1 MRNESNATSSG
12 ASDVKGDKLYVI
24 NGPMGGHV
32 FNLKEEITIVGR
44 AYDCNIQIKD
54 SSISRRHV
62 EIIRRGDMF
71 LVKDLKSRNGT
82 WINGISIAAG
92 NEIEVAEGVPIALG
106 ETFISLGKEYF
117 GGISP
122 NEYSI
127 DLSGREGERTKNL
140 LYKDRRITD
149 RENLELIYE
158 VSTILMQSLD
168 INEICKKILE
178 SLFNCLK
185 RVDGGAVLLIDENTG
200 EIKEIT
206 ARTKKKNIK
215 LDFSRTIVNRV
226 INDGKAIA
234 MSDTSHEDVTNL
246 SDSIGKMRIRSIM
259 CVPLIS
265 KAATRG
271 VIYVHSVGR
280 PNAFRKDDLFLL
292 TGLSSPAALAIENA
306 LLYSES
312 RRAQEALEALN
323 SELEQRIKGRTAELS
338 ASNALLKKE
347 VAEHRE
353 TEEALSKSEESYRF
367 LVENA
372 NDIIYKADSTGHFTF
387 FNPIAVKA
395 TKYSE
400 QELTGKHFT
409 ELMRQDYCEKA
420 EKFYVLQSVNKTPS
434 TYYEFPMI
442 TKDGEEVWLGQ
453 QVQLIIEA
461 NQVIGVHAIARDITG
476 RKRAEKALQYRIEF
490 EKLITS
496 ISTQFINLPTDEI
509 DEGTNRALKEI
520 GEFSGADR
528 SYLFLFFEDGRKMVN
543 THEWCAEGVEPYI
556 EKLKRLSVDAFPWWT
571 DRLRQF
577 EIIDI
582 AKVDELPSEAH
593 AEKERL
599 KSQGVQSLVVVPMV
613 SSGSLL
619 GFLGF
624 DWVREQKTWTDDII
638 ALLKILGEIF
648 VNVLERKRAEE
659 VLKESGKKLRFLSSH
674 LLTVQEK
681 EQRRISLEL
690 HDDLGQSLAVLKLHL
705 QSIHEKMP
713 QENRTI
719 KKDLAASLNSVDQ
732 IIESVRRLSRD
743 LSPSILED
751 LGLSAALRWLVREFK
766 ERFKI
771 KFTSSIPEIDNLFPR
786 EGQTLI
792 YRIFQEAFTNIGK
805 HAQANHV
812 SVVIKKEE
820 RRVSFLVEDDGIGF
834 DVEKQDVL
842 DHTEKG
848 MGLSAMDERVRMLG
862 GQLEVSSQRNQGTT
876 ISFIIPIEKGGNR

>member
-1 MRNESNATSSG
+1 MRNESDVTSSG
-12 ASDVKGDKLYVI
+12 ESDVTGDRLYVI
-24 NGPMGGHV
+24 SGPMRGHA
-32 FNLKEEITIVGR
+32 FNLKREITIVGR
-44 AYDCNIQIKD
+44 ASDSDIQIRD
-54 SSISRRHV
+54 SSISRRHA
-62 EIIRRGDMF
+62 EIIRRGGMF
-71 LVKDLKSRNGT
+71 LIKDLKSRNGT
-82 WINGISIAAG
+82 WINSISIAAG
-92 NEIEVAEGVPIALG
+92 DEVEVAEGVPIALG
-106 ETFISLGKEYF
+106 ETFISLGKEYL
-117 GGISP
+117 GDISP

-127 DLSGREGERTKNL
+127 DLSGRKGEMTKNL
-140 LYKDRRITD
+140 LYKNRRITD
-149 RENLELIYE
+149 SEKLELIYE

-185 RVDGGAVLLIDENTG
+185 RVDGGAILLIDENTG
-200 EIKEIT
+200 EIKEVAT
-206 ARTKKKNIK
+206 RTKKKNIK

-234 MSDTSHEDVTNL
+234 MSDTSREDEINL

-280 PNAFRKDDLFLL
+280 PNAFRKDDLFLV

-312 RRAQEALEALN
+312 RRAQKALEALN

-338 ASNALLKKE
+338 DSNALLKKE

-400 QELTGKHFT
+400 QELTRKHFT
-409 ELMRQDYCEKA
+409 ELIRQDYRKKA
-420 EKFYVLQSVNKTPS
+420 EKFYVLQYVKKTPS
-434 TYYEFPMI
+434 TYYELPMI

-453 QVQLIIEA
+453 RVQLIIED
-461 NQVIGVHAIARDITG
+461 NQILGVHAIARDITG
-476 RKRAEKALQYRIEF
+476 RKLAEKAL
-490 EKLITS
+490 
-496 ISTQFINLPTDEI
+496 
-509 DEGTNRALKEI
+509 
-520 GEFSGADR
+520 
-528 SYLFLFFEDGRKMVN
+528 
-543 THEWCAEGVEPYI
+543 
-556 EKLKRLSVDAFPWWT
+556 
-571 DRLRQF
+571 
-577 EIIDI
+577 
-582 AKVDELPSEAH
+582 
-593 AEKERL
+593 
-599 KSQGVQSLVVVPMV
+599 
-613 SSGSLL
+613 
-619 GFLGF
+619 
-624 DWVREQKTWTDDII
+624 RES
-638 ALLKILGEIF
+638 
-648 VNVLERKRAEE
+648 R
-659 VLKESGKKLRFLSSH
+659 KKLRFLSSH
-674 LLTVQEK
+674 LLTAQER
-681 EQRRISLEL
+681 ELRRISLEL

-705 QSIHEKMP
+705 QSIHDKMP
-713 QENRTI
+713 QDNRTI

-751 LGLSAALRWLVREFK
+751 LGLSAALRWLVREFE
-766 ERFKI
+766 ERFKV

-834 DVEKQDVL
+834 DVEEQDVL

-862 GQLEVSSQRNQGTT
+862 GQLGVSSQGNQGTT
-876 ISFIIPIEKGGNR
+876 ISFIIPIEKGGKK

>member
-1 MRNESNATSSG
+1 MRNQTDLTSSG
-12 ASDVKGDKLYVI
+12 ASDVTGDKLYVI
-24 NGPMGGHV
+24 SGPMGGHV
-32 FNLKEEITIVGR
+32 FNLMKEITIVGR
-44 AYDCNIQIKD
+44 VSDSDIQIRD
-54 SSISRRHV
+54 SSISRRHA
-62 EIIRRGDMF
+62 EIIRRGDIF

-106 ETFISLGKEYF
+106 ETFISLGKECL
-117 GGISP
+117 GDISP

-127 DLSGREGERTKNL
+127 DLSGRKGERTKNL

-149 RENLELIYE
+149 REKLELIYE

-185 RVDGGAVLLIDENTG
+185 RVDGGAILLIDENTG

-215 LDFSRTIVNRV
+215 FDFSRTIVNRV

-234 MSDTSHEDVTNL
+234 MSDTSREDGINL

-265 KAATRG
+265 KRATRG

-306 LLYSES
+306 LLYLES

-323 SELEQRIKGRTAELS
+323 NELEQRIKGRTAELS
-338 ASNALLKKE
+338 DSNALLKKE
-347 VAEHRE
+347 VTEHRE

-409 ELMRQDYCEKA
+409 KLMRQDYRKKA
-420 EKFYVLQSVNKTPS
+420 ERFYVLQIVKKIPS

-453 QVQLIIEA
+453 HVQLIIESD
-461 NQVIGVHAIARDITG
+461 QILGVHAIARDITG
-476 RKRAEKALQYRIEF
+476 RKRAEKAL
-490 EKLITS
+490 
-496 ISTQFINLPTDEI
+496 
-509 DEGTNRALKEI
+509 
-520 GEFSGADR
+520 
-528 SYLFLFFEDGRKMVN
+528 
-543 THEWCAEGVEPYI
+543 
-556 EKLKRLSVDAFPWWT
+556 
-571 DRLRQF
+571 
-577 EIIDI
+577 
-582 AKVDELPSEAH
+582 
-593 AEKERL
+593 
-599 KSQGVQSLVVVPMV
+599 
-613 SSGSLL
+613 
-619 GFLGF
+619 
-624 DWVREQKTWTDDII
+624 RES
-638 ALLKILGEIF
+638 
-648 VNVLERKRAEE
+648 R
-659 VLKESGKKLRFLSSH
+659 KKLRFLSSH

-690 HDDLGQSLAVLKLHL
+690 HDDLGQTLAVLKLQL
-705 QSIHEKMP
+705 QSIHDKMR
-713 QENRTI
+713 QNNGTI
-719 KKDLAASLNSVDQ
+719 KKDLAASLNAVDQ

-751 LGLSAALRWLVREFK
+751 LGLSAAIRWLVREFK

-771 KFTSSIPEIDNLFPR
+771 NFTSSIPEIDNLFPR

-805 HAQANHV
+805 HAQANNV
-812 SVVIKKEE
+812 SVKINKGEK
-820 RRVSFLVEDDGIGF
+820 RVFFLVKDDGIGF
-834 DVEKQDVL
+834 DVEEQDAL

-862 GQLEVSSQRNQGTT
+862 GQLEVSSQKNQGTT
-876 ISFIIPIEKGGNR
+876 ISFIIPI

>member
-1 MRNESNATSSG
+1 
-12 ASDVKGDKLYVI
+12 
-24 NGPMGGHV
+24 
-32 FNLKEEITIVGR
+32 
-44 AYDCNIQIKD
+44 
-54 SSISRRHV
+54 
-62 EIIRRGDMF
+62 
-71 LVKDLKSRNGT
+71 
-82 WINGISIAAG
+82 
-92 NEIEVAEGVPIALG
+92 VPIALG
-106 ETFISLGKEYF
+106 ETFISLGKEYL
-117 GGISP
+117 GDISP

-127 DLSGREGERTKNL
+127 DLSGRKGERTKNL
-140 LYKDRRITD
+140 IYKDRRITD
-149 RENLELIYE
+149 REKLELIYE

-168 INEICKKILE
+168 INEICEQILE
-178 SLFNCLK
+178 SLFSCLK
-185 RVDGGAVLLIDENTG
+185 RIDGGVILLINDDTG

-206 ARTKKKNIK
+206 ARARKKKKNIK
-215 LDFSRTIVNRV
+215 IDFSRTIVNRV

-234 MSDTSHEDVTNL
+234 MSDTSREDEINL

-312 RRAQEALEALN
+312 RRAQEALEVLN
-323 SELEQRIKGRTAELS
+323 NELEQRIKERTAELS
-338 ASNALLKKE
+338 YSNALLKKE

-409 ELMRQDYCEKA
+409 ELMRQDYCKKA
-420 EKFYVLQSVNKTPS
+420 EKFYVLQSKKKTPS

-476 RKRAEKALQYRIEF
+476 RKRAEKALKYRIEF
-490 EKLITS
+490 EKLITP
-496 ISTQFINLPTDEI
+496 ISTQFINIPTDEI
-509 DEGTNRALKEI
+509 DEGSNRALKEI
-520 GEFSGADR
+520 GEFLGADR
-528 SYLFLFFEDGRKMVN
+528 SYLFLVSEDGSKMEKI
-543 THEWCAEGVEPYI
+543 HEWCTEGIEPRI
-556 EKLKRLSVDAFPWWT
+556 DKLKMLQVDAYPWWME
-571 DRLRQF
+571 RLKKF
-577 EIIDI
+577 EVIDI
-582 AKVDELPSEAH
+582 AEINGFPSEAH
-593 AEKERL
+593 AEKEHL
-599 KSQGVQSLVVVPMV
+599 QSQGIQSLIMVPMV
-613 SSGSLL
+613 SSGSLV

-624 DWVREQKTWTDDII
+624 DWVREKKTWTEDII
-638 ALLKILGEIF
+638 ALIRILGQIF
-648 VNVLERKRAEE
+648 MNVLERKRTEE
-659 VLKESGKKLRFLSSH
+659 ALRESRKKLRFLSSH
-674 LLTVQEK
+674 LLTAQER

-705 QSIHEKMP
+705 QSIHDKMP
-713 QENRTI
+713 QDNRTI
-719 KKDLAASLNSVDQ
+719 KKGLAASLNSVDQ

-751 LGLSAALRWLVREFK
+751 LGLSAALRWLVREFE
-766 ERFKI
+766 ERFRSVSKLNLHLPYRKLTI
-771 KFTSSIPEIDNLFPR
+771 CFPEKAKL
-786 EGQTLI
+786 
-792 YRIFQEAFTNIGK
+792 
-805 HAQANHV
+805 
-812 SVVIKKEE
+812 
-820 RRVSFLVEDDGIGF
+820 
-834 DVEKQDVL
+834 
-842 DHTEKG
+842 
-848 MGLSAMDERVRMLG
+848 
-862 GQLEVSSQRNQGTT
+862 
-876 ISFIIPIEKGGNR
+876 

>member
-1 MRNESNATSSG
+1 MRNQTDLTSSG

-32 FNLKEEITIVGR
+32 FNFKKEITIVGR
-44 AYDCNIQIKD
+44 ASNSDIQIRD
-54 SSISRRHV
+54 SSISRRHA
-62 EIIRRGDMF
+62 EIIRRGDIF
-71 LVKDLKSRNGT
+71 FVKDLKSRNGT

-185 RVDGGAVLLIDENTG
+185 RVDGGAILLIDENTG

-215 LDFSRTIVNRV
+215 FDFSRTIVNRV

-234 MSDTSHEDVTNL
+234 MSDTSREDKINL

-338 ASNALLKKE
+338 DSNALLKKE

-409 ELMRQDYCEKA
+409 KLMRQDYRKKA
-420 EKFYVLQSVNKTPS
+420 ERFYVLQIVKKIPS

-453 QVQLIIEA
+453 HVQLIIEA

-476 RKRAEKALQYRIEF
+476 RKRAEKAL
-490 EKLITS
+490 
-496 ISTQFINLPTDEI
+496 
-509 DEGTNRALKEI
+509 
-520 GEFSGADR
+520 
-528 SYLFLFFEDGRKMVN
+528 
-543 THEWCAEGVEPYI
+543 
-556 EKLKRLSVDAFPWWT
+556 
-571 DRLRQF
+571 
-577 EIIDI
+577 
-582 AKVDELPSEAH
+582 
-593 AEKERL
+593 
-599 KSQGVQSLVVVPMV
+599 
-613 SSGSLL
+613 
-619 GFLGF
+619 
-624 DWVREQKTWTDDII
+624 RES
-638 ALLKILGEIF
+638 
-648 VNVLERKRAEE
+648 R
-659 VLKESGKKLRFLSSH
+659 KKLRFLSSH

-705 QSIHEKMP
+705 QSIHDKMP
-713 QENRTI
+713 QDNRTI

-751 LGLSAALRWLVREFK
+751 LGLSAAIRWLVREFK

-771 KFTSSIPEIDNLFPR
+771 NFTSSIPEIDNLFPR

-834 DVEKQDVL
+834 DVEEQDAL

-876 ISFIIPIEKGGNR
+876 ISFIIPIEKGGKR

>member
-1 MRNESNATSSG
+1 MRNKSDVTSSG
-12 ASDVKGDKLYVI
+12 PRDVKGDRLYVI
-24 NGPMGGHV
+24 SGPMRSHA
-32 FNLKEEITIVGR
+32 FNLKREITIVGR
-44 AYDCNIQIKD
+44 APDSDIQIRD
-54 SSISRRHV
+54 SSISRSHA

-106 ETFISLGKEYF
+106 ETFISLGKEYL
-117 GGISP
+117 GGILP

-158 VSTILMQSLD
+158 VSTVLMQSLD
-168 INEICKKILE
+168 IKEICNKILE

-185 RVDGGAVLLIDENTG
+185 RVDSGAILLIDENTG

-215 LDFSRTIVNRV
+215 FDFSRTIVNRV

-234 MSDTSHEDVTNL
+234 MSDTSHEDVINL
-246 SDSIGKMRIRSIM
+246 SDSIGEMRIRSIM

-312 RRAQEALEALN
+312 RRAQEDLEELN

-338 ASNALLKKE
+338 DSNALLKKE

-409 ELMRQDYCEKA
+409 ELMRQDYRKKA
-420 EKFYVLQSVNKTPS
+420 EKFYVLQYMKKIPS

-461 NQVIGVHAIARDITG
+461 NETLGVHAIARDITA
-476 RKRAEKALQYRIEF
+476 RKRAEKAL
-490 EKLITS
+490 
-496 ISTQFINLPTDEI
+496 
-509 DEGTNRALKEI
+509 
-520 GEFSGADR
+520 
-528 SYLFLFFEDGRKMVN
+528 
-543 THEWCAEGVEPYI
+543 
-556 EKLKRLSVDAFPWWT
+556 
-571 DRLRQF
+571 
-577 EIIDI
+577 
-582 AKVDELPSEAH
+582 
-593 AEKERL
+593 
-599 KSQGVQSLVVVPMV
+599 
-613 SSGSLL
+613 
-619 GFLGF
+619 
-624 DWVREQKTWTDDII
+624 
-638 ALLKILGEIF
+638 
-648 VNVLERKRAEE
+648 
-659 VLKESGKKLRFLSSH
+659 KESREKLRFLSSH

-705 QSIHEKMP
+705 QSIHDKMP
-713 QENRTI
+713 QDNRTI
-719 KKDLAASLNSVDQ
+719 KKDLASSLNSVDQ

-771 KFTSSIPEIDNLFPR
+771 KFTTSIPEIDNLFPR

-792 YRIFQEAFTNIGK
+792 YRVFQEAFTNIGK
-805 HAQANHV
+805 HAQANNV

-820 RRVSFLVEDDGIGF
+820 RSVSFLVKDDGIGF

-862 GQLEVSSQRNQGTT
+862 GQLEVSSQGNQGTS
-876 ISFIIPIEKGGNR
+876 ISFIIPIEKGGKR

>member
-1 MRNESNATSSG
+1 MRNQTDLTSSG
-12 ASDVKGDKLYVI
+12 ASDVTGDKLYVI
-24 NGPMGGHV
+24 SGPMGGHV
-32 FNLKEEITIVGR
+32 FNLMKEITIVGR
-44 AYDCNIQIKD
+44 VSDSDIQIRD
-54 SSISRRHV
+54 SSISRRHA
-62 EIIRRGDMF
+62 EIIRRGDIF

-106 ETFISLGKEYF
+106 ETFISLGKEYL
-117 GGISP
+117 GDISP

-127 DLSGREGERTKNL
+127 DLSGRKGERTKNL

-149 RENLELIYE
+149 REKLELIYE

-185 RVDGGAVLLIDENTG
+185 RVDGGAILLIDENTG

-215 LDFSRTIVNRV
+215 FDFSRTIVNRV

-234 MSDTSHEDVTNL
+234 MSDTSREDGINL

-265 KAATRG
+265 KRATRG

-306 LLYSES
+306 LLYLES

-323 SELEQRIKGRTAELS
+323 NELEQRIKGRTAELS
-338 ASNALLKKE
+338 DSNALLKKE
-347 VAEHRE
+347 VTEHRE

-409 ELMRQDYCEKA
+409 KLMRQDYRKKA
-420 EKFYVLQSVNKTPS
+420 ERFYVLQIVKKIPS

-453 QVQLIIEA
+453 HVQLIIESD
-461 NQVIGVHAIARDITG
+461 QILGVHAIARDITG
-476 RKRAEKALQYRIEF
+476 RKRAEKAL
-490 EKLITS
+490 
-496 ISTQFINLPTDEI
+496 
-509 DEGTNRALKEI
+509 
-520 GEFSGADR
+520 
-528 SYLFLFFEDGRKMVN
+528 
-543 THEWCAEGVEPYI
+543 
-556 EKLKRLSVDAFPWWT
+556 
-571 DRLRQF
+571 
-577 EIIDI
+577 
-582 AKVDELPSEAH
+582 
-593 AEKERL
+593 
-599 KSQGVQSLVVVPMV
+599 
-613 SSGSLL
+613 
-619 GFLGF
+619 
-624 DWVREQKTWTDDII
+624 RES
-638 ALLKILGEIF
+638 
-648 VNVLERKRAEE
+648 R
-659 VLKESGKKLRFLSSH
+659 KKLRFLSSH

-690 HDDLGQSLAVLKLHL
+690 HDDLGQTLAVLKLQL
-705 QSIHEKMP
+705 QSIHDKMR
-713 QENRTI
+713 QNNGTI
-719 KKDLAASLNSVDQ
+719 KKDLAASLNAVDQ

-751 LGLSAALRWLVREFK
+751 LGLSAAIRWLVREFK

-771 KFTSSIPEIDNLFPR
+771 NFTSSIPEIDNLFPR

-805 HAQANHV
+805 HAQANNV
-812 SVVIKKEE
+812 SVKINKGEK
-820 RRVSFLVEDDGIGF
+820 RVFFLVKDDGIGF
-834 DVEKQDVL
+834 DVEEQDAL

-862 GQLEVSSQRNQGTT
+862 GQLEVSSQKNQGTT
-876 ISFIIPIEKGGNR
+876 ISFIIPI

>member
-1 MRNESNATSSG
+1 MRNQTDLTSSG

-32 FNLKEEITIVGR
+32 FNLMKEITIVGR
-44 AYDCNIQIKD
+44 VSDSDIQIRD
-54 SSISRRHV
+54 SSISRRHA
-62 EIIRRGDMF
+62 EIIRRGDIF

-106 ETFISLGKEYF
+106 ETFISLGKESL
-117 GGISP
+117 GDISP

-127 DLSGREGERTKNL
+127 DLSGRKGERTKNL

-149 RENLELIYE
+149 REKLELIYE

-185 RVDGGAVLLIDENTG
+185 RVDGGAILLIDENTG

-215 LDFSRTIVNRV
+215 FDFSRTIVNRV

-234 MSDTSHEDVTNL
+234 MSDTSREDGINL

-265 KAATRG
+265 KRATRG

-306 LLYSES
+306 LLYLES

-323 SELEQRIKGRTAELS
+323 NELEQRIKGRTAELS
-338 ASNALLKKE
+338 DSNALLKKE
-347 VAEHRE
+347 VTEHRE

-409 ELMRQDYCEKA
+409 KLMRQDYRKKA
-420 EKFYVLQSVNKTPS
+420 ERFYVLQIVKKIPS

-453 QVQLIIEA
+453 HVQLIIEA
-461 NQVIGVHAIARDITG
+461 DQILGVHAIARDITG
-476 RKRAEKALQYRIEF
+476 RKRAEKAL
-490 EKLITS
+490 
-496 ISTQFINLPTDEI
+496 
-509 DEGTNRALKEI
+509 
-520 GEFSGADR
+520 
-528 SYLFLFFEDGRKMVN
+528 
-543 THEWCAEGVEPYI
+543 
-556 EKLKRLSVDAFPWWT
+556 
-571 DRLRQF
+571 
-577 EIIDI
+577 
-582 AKVDELPSEAH
+582 
-593 AEKERL
+593 
-599 KSQGVQSLVVVPMV
+599 
-613 SSGSLL
+613 
-619 GFLGF
+619 
-624 DWVREQKTWTDDII
+624 RES
-638 ALLKILGEIF
+638 
-648 VNVLERKRAEE
+648 R
-659 VLKESGKKLRFLSSH
+659 KKLRFLSSH

-690 HDDLGQSLAVLKLHL
+690 HDDLGQTLAVLKLQL
-705 QSIHEKMP
+705 QSIHDKMR
-713 QENRTI
+713 QNNGTI
-719 KKDLAASLNSVDQ
+719 KKDLAASLNAVDQ

-751 LGLSAALRWLVREFK
+751 LGLSAAIRWLVREFK

-771 KFTSSIPEIDNLFPR
+771 NFTSSIPEIDNLFPR

-805 HAQANHV
+805 HAQANNV
-812 SVVIKKEE
+812 SVKINKGEK
-820 RRVSFLVEDDGIGF
+820 RVFFLVKDDGIGF
-834 DVEKQDVL
+834 DVEEQDAL

-862 GQLEVSSQRNQGTT
+862 GQLEVSSQKNQGTT
-876 ISFIIPIEKGGNR
+876 ISFIIPI

>member
-1 MRNESNATSSG
+1 M
-12 ASDVKGDKLYVI
+12 LI
-24 NGPMGGHV
+24 N
-32 FNLKEEITIVGR
+32 
-44 AYDCNIQIKD
+44 DD
-54 SSISRRHV
+54 
-62 EIIRRGDMF
+62 
-71 LVKDLKSRNGT
+71 
-82 WINGISIAAG
+82 
-92 NEIEVAEGVPIALG
+92 
-106 ETFISLGKEYF
+106 
-117 GGISP
+117 
-122 NEYSI
+122 
-127 DLSGREGERTKNL
+127 
-140 LYKDRRITD
+140 
-149 RENLELIYE
+149 
-158 VSTILMQSLD
+158 
-168 INEICKKILE
+168 
-178 SLFNCLK
+178 
-185 RVDGGAVLLIDENTG
+185 TG

-206 ARTKKKNIK
+206 ARARKKNKNIK
-215 LDFSRTIVNRV
+215 IDFSRTIVNRV

-234 MSDTSHEDVTNL
+234 MSDTSREDRINL

-338 ASNALLKKE
+338 DSNALLKKE

-409 ELMRQDYCEKA
+409 ELMRQDYRKKA
-420 EKFYVLQSVNKTPS
+420 ERFYVLQYVKKTLS

-461 NQVIGVHAIARDITG
+461 NQVLGVHAIA
-476 RKRAEKALQYRIEF
+476 
-490 EKLITS
+490 
-496 ISTQFINLPTDEI
+496 
-509 DEGTNRALKEI
+509 
-520 GEFSGADR
+520 
-528 SYLFLFFEDGRKMVN
+528 
-543 THEWCAEGVEPYI
+543 
-556 EKLKRLSVDAFPWWT
+556 
-571 DRLRQF
+571 
-577 EIIDI
+577 
-582 AKVDELPSEAH
+582 
-593 AEKERL
+593 
-599 KSQGVQSLVVVPMV
+599 
-613 SSGSLL
+613 
-619 GFLGF
+619 
-624 DWVREQKTWTDDII
+624 
-638 ALLKILGEIF
+638 
-648 VNVLERKRAEE
+648 
-659 VLKESGKKLRFLSSH
+659 
-674 LLTVQEK
+674 
-681 EQRRISLEL
+681 
-690 HDDLGQSLAVLKLHL
+690 
-705 QSIHEKMP
+705 
-713 QENRTI
+713 
-719 KKDLAASLNSVDQ
+719 
-732 IIESVRRLSRD
+732 RD

-751 LGLSAALRWLVREFK
+751 LGLSAALRWLVREFE

-834 DVEKQDVL
+834 DVEEQDVL

-862 GQLEVSSQRNQGTT
+862 GQLEVFSQGNQRTT

>member
-1 MRNESNATSSG
+1 MKNQSDLKSSG

-24 NGPMGGHV
+24 NGPMGGHT
-32 FNLKEEITIVGR
+32 FDLKKEITIVGR
-44 AYDCNIQIKD
+44 ASDSDIQIKD
-54 SSISRRHV
+54 SSISRRHA
-62 EIIRRGDMF
+62 EIVRRGDMF

-92 NEIEVAEGVPIALG
+92 NEIEVTEGVPIALG
-106 ETFISLGKEYF
+106 ETFISLGKEYL
-117 GGISP
+117 GDISP
-122 NEYSI
+122 HEYSI
-127 DLSGREGERTKNL
+127 DLSGRKGERTKNL

-149 RENLELIYE
+149 REKLELIYE

-168 INEICKKILE
+168 INEICEQILE
-178 SLFNCLK
+178 SLFSCLK
-185 RVDGGAVLLIDENTG
+185 RIDGGFILLINENTG

-206 ARTKKKNIK
+206 ARARKKKKNIK
-215 LDFSRTIVNRV
+215 IDFSRTIVNRV
-226 INDGKAIA
+226 ISNGKAIA
-234 MSDTSHEDVTNL
+234 MSDTSREDEINL

-265 KAATRG
+265 KSATRG

-338 ASNALLKKE
+338 DSNALLKKE

-409 ELMRQDYCEKA
+409 ELMRQDYRKKA
-420 EKFYVLQSVNKTPS
+420 ERFYVLQIVKKTPS
-434 TYYEFPMI
+434 SYYEFPMI
-442 TKDGEEVWLGQ
+442 TKNGEEVWLGQ

-461 NQVIGVHAIARDITG
+461 NQVLGVHAIARDITG
-476 RKRAEKALQYRIEF
+476 RKRAEKAL
-490 EKLITS
+490 
-496 ISTQFINLPTDEI
+496 
-509 DEGTNRALKEI
+509 
-520 GEFSGADR
+520 
-528 SYLFLFFEDGRKMVN
+528 
-543 THEWCAEGVEPYI
+543 
-556 EKLKRLSVDAFPWWT
+556 
-571 DRLRQF
+571 
-577 EIIDI
+577 
-582 AKVDELPSEAH
+582 
-593 AEKERL
+593 
-599 KSQGVQSLVVVPMV
+599 
-613 SSGSLL
+613 
-619 GFLGF
+619 
-624 DWVREQKTWTDDII
+624 RES
-638 ALLKILGEIF
+638 
-648 VNVLERKRAEE
+648 R
-659 VLKESGKKLRFLSSH
+659 KKLRFLSSH
-674 LLTVQEK
+674 LLTVQER

-705 QSIHEKMP
+705 QSIHDKIR
-713 QENRTI
+713 QDNRTI

-751 LGLSAALRWLVREFK
+751 LGLSAALRWLVREFE

-812 SVVIKKEE
+812 SVVIKKEA

-834 DVEKQDVL
+834 DVEEQNVL

-862 GQLEVSSQRNQGTT
+862 GQLEVSSQGNQGTT
-876 ISFIIPIEKGGNR
+876 ISFIIPIEKGGKR

>member
-1 MRNESNATSSG
+1 MINEADVTSSG
-12 ASDVKGDKLYVI
+12 ESVVKGDKLYVI

-32 FNLKEEITIVGR
+32 FDLKKEITIVGR
-44 AYDCNIQIKD
+44 ASDSDIQIRD
-54 SSISRRHV
+54 SSISRSHA

-82 WINGISIAAG
+82 WINGISIAPG
-92 NEIEVAEGVPIALG
+92 SEIEVAEGVPIALG
-106 ETFISLGKEYF
+106 ETFISLGKEYLW
-117 GGISP
+117 GISP

-158 VSTILMQSLD
+158 VSNVLMQSLD
-168 INEICKKILE
+168 INEICEKILE

-185 RVDGGAVLLIDENTG
+185 RVDGGAILLIDENTG
-200 EIKEIT
+200 EINEIT
-206 ARTKKKNIK
+206 ARTKEQNIK

-234 MSDTSHEDVTNL
+234 MSDTSSEDEINL

-271 VIYVHSVGR
+271 VIYVHSIGR

-292 TGLSSPAALAIENA
+292 TALSSPATLAIENA

-312 RRAQEALEALN
+312 RRAQEALEVLN

-338 ASNALLKKE
+338 DSNALLRKE
-347 VAEHRE
+347 VTEHRE

-387 FNPIAVKA
+387 FNRIAVKA

-409 ELMRQDYCEKA
+409 ELMRQDYRKKA
-420 EKFYVLQSVNKTPS
+420 EKFYVLQIVKRIPS

-442 TKDGEEVWLGQ
+442 TKNGEEVWLGQ
-453 QVQLIIEA
+453 RVQLIIED
-461 NQVIGVHAIARDITG
+461 NQILGVHAIARDITG
-476 RKRAEKALQYRIEF
+476 RKRAEKAL
-490 EKLITS
+490 
-496 ISTQFINLPTDEI
+496 
-509 DEGTNRALKEI
+509 
-520 GEFSGADR
+520 
-528 SYLFLFFEDGRKMVN
+528 
-543 THEWCAEGVEPYI
+543 
-556 EKLKRLSVDAFPWWT
+556 
-571 DRLRQF
+571 
-577 EIIDI
+577 
-582 AKVDELPSEAH
+582 
-593 AEKERL
+593 
-599 KSQGVQSLVVVPMV
+599 
-613 SSGSLL
+613 
-619 GFLGF
+619 
-624 DWVREQKTWTDDII
+624 RES
-638 ALLKILGEIF
+638 
-648 VNVLERKRAEE
+648 R
-659 VLKESGKKLRFLSSH
+659 KKLRFLSSH
-674 LLTVQEK
+674 LLTAQER

-690 HDDLGQSLAVLKLHL
+690 HDDLGQTLAVLKLHL
-705 QSIHEKMP
+705 QSIHDKMR
-713 QENRTI
+713 QDNGTI
-719 KKDLAASLNSVDQ
+719 KKDLEASLNSVDQ

-751 LGLSAALRWLVREFK
+751 LGLSAALRWLVREFE

-771 KFTSSIPEIDNLFPR
+771 KFAFSMPGIDNLFPR

-812 SVVIKKEE
+812 SVEIKKEE
-820 RRVSFLVEDDGIGF
+820 MRVSFLVEDDGIGF
-834 DVEKQDVL
+834 DVAEQDVL
-842 DHTEKG
+842 DSTEKG

-876 ISFIIPIEKGGNR
+876 ISFIIPIEKGGKR

>member
-1 MRNESNATSSG
+1 MRNQTDLTSSG
-12 ASDVKGDKLYVI
+12 ASDVTGDKLYVI
-24 NGPMGGHV
+24 SGPMGGHV
-32 FNLKEEITIVGR
+32 FNLMKEITIVGR
-44 AYDCNIQIKD
+44 VSDSDIQIRD
-54 SSISRRHV
+54 SSISRRHA
-62 EIIRRGDMF
+62 EIIRRGDIF

-106 ETFISLGKEYF
+106 ETFISLGKEYL
-117 GGISP
+117 GDISP

-127 DLSGREGERTKNL
+127 DLSGRKGERTKNL

-149 RENLELIYE
+149 REKLELIYE

-185 RVDGGAVLLIDENTG
+185 RVDGGAILLIDENTG

-215 LDFSRTIVNRV
+215 FDFSRTIVNRV

-234 MSDTSHEDVTNL
+234 MSDTSREDGINL

-265 KAATRG
+265 KRATRG

-306 LLYSES
+306 LLYLES

-323 SELEQRIKGRTAELS
+323 NELEQRIKGRTAELS
-338 ASNALLKKE
+338 DSNALLKKE
-347 VAEHRE
+347 VTEHRE

-372 NDIIYKADSTGHFTF
+372 NDIIYKADSTGHFIF

-409 ELMRQDYCEKA
+409 KLMRQDYRKKA
-420 EKFYVLQSVNKTPS
+420 ERFYVLQIVKKIPS

-453 QVQLIIEA
+453 HVQLIIESD
-461 NQVIGVHAIARDITG
+461 QILGVHAIARDITG
-476 RKRAEKALQYRIEF
+476 RKRAEKAL
-490 EKLITS
+490 
-496 ISTQFINLPTDEI
+496 
-509 DEGTNRALKEI
+509 
-520 GEFSGADR
+520 
-528 SYLFLFFEDGRKMVN
+528 
-543 THEWCAEGVEPYI
+543 
-556 EKLKRLSVDAFPWWT
+556 
-571 DRLRQF
+571 
-577 EIIDI
+577 
-582 AKVDELPSEAH
+582 
-593 AEKERL
+593 
-599 KSQGVQSLVVVPMV
+599 
-613 SSGSLL
+613 
-619 GFLGF
+619 
-624 DWVREQKTWTDDII
+624 RES
-638 ALLKILGEIF
+638 
-648 VNVLERKRAEE
+648 R
-659 VLKESGKKLRFLSSH
+659 KKLRFLSSH

-690 HDDLGQSLAVLKLHL
+690 HDDLGQTLAVLKLQL
-705 QSIHEKMP
+705 QSIHDKMR
-713 QENRTI
+713 QNNGTI
-719 KKDLAASLNSVDQ
+719 KKDLAASLNAVDQ

-751 LGLSAALRWLVREFK
+751 LGLSAAIRWLVREFK

-771 KFTSSIPEIDNLFPR
+771 NFTSSIPEIDNLFPR

-805 HAQANHV
+805 HAQANNV
-812 SVVIKKEE
+812 SVKINKGEK
-820 RRVSFLVEDDGIGF
+820 RVFFLVKDDGIGF
-834 DVEKQDVL
+834 DVEEQDAL

-862 GQLEVSSQRNQGTT
+862 GQLEVSSQKNQGTT
-876 ISFIIPIEKGGNR
+876 ISFIIPI

>member
-1 MRNESNATSSG
+1 MRNQTDLTSSG
-12 ASDVKGDKLYVI
+12 ASDVTGDKLYVI
-24 NGPMGGHV
+24 SGPMGGHV
-32 FNLKEEITIVGR
+32 FNLMKEITIVGR
-44 AYDCNIQIKD
+44 VSDSDIQIRD
-54 SSISRRHV
+54 SSISRRHA
-62 EIIRRGDMF
+62 EIIRRGDIF

-106 ETFISLGKEYF
+106 ETFISLGKEYL
-117 GGISP
+117 GDISP

-127 DLSGREGERTKNL
+127 DLSGRKGERTKNL

-149 RENLELIYE
+149 REKLELIYE

-185 RVDGGAVLLIDENTG
+185 RVDGGAILLIDEKTG

-215 LDFSRTIVNRV
+215 FDFSRTIVNRV

-234 MSDTSHEDVTNL
+234 MSDTSREDGINL

-265 KAATRG
+265 KRATRG

-306 LLYSES
+306 LLYLES

-323 SELEQRIKGRTAELS
+323 NELEQRIKGRTAELS
-338 ASNALLKKE
+338 DSNALLKKE
-347 VAEHRE
+347 VTEHRE

-409 ELMRQDYCEKA
+409 KLMRQDYRKKA
-420 EKFYVLQSVNKTPS
+420 ERFYVLQIVKKIPS

-453 QVQLIIEA
+453 HVQLIIESD
-461 NQVIGVHAIARDITG
+461 QILGVHAIARDITG
-476 RKRAEKALQYRIEF
+476 RKRAEKAL
-490 EKLITS
+490 
-496 ISTQFINLPTDEI
+496 
-509 DEGTNRALKEI
+509 
-520 GEFSGADR
+520 
-528 SYLFLFFEDGRKMVN
+528 
-543 THEWCAEGVEPYI
+543 
-556 EKLKRLSVDAFPWWT
+556 
-571 DRLRQF
+571 
-577 EIIDI
+577 
-582 AKVDELPSEAH
+582 
-593 AEKERL
+593 
-599 KSQGVQSLVVVPMV
+599 
-613 SSGSLL
+613 
-619 GFLGF
+619 
-624 DWVREQKTWTDDII
+624 RES
-638 ALLKILGEIF
+638 
-648 VNVLERKRAEE
+648 R
-659 VLKESGKKLRFLSSH
+659 KKLRFLSSH

-690 HDDLGQSLAVLKLHL
+690 HDDLGQTLAVLKLQL
-705 QSIHEKMP
+705 QSIHDKMR
-713 QENRTI
+713 QNNGTI
-719 KKDLAASLNSVDQ
+719 KKDLAASLNAVDQ

-751 LGLSAALRWLVREFK
+751 LGLSAAIRWLVREFK

-771 KFTSSIPEIDNLFPR
+771 NFTSSIPEIDNLFPR

-805 HAQANHV
+805 HAQANNV
-812 SVVIKKEE
+812 SVKINKGEK
-820 RRVSFLVEDDGIGF
+820 RVFFLVKDDGIGF
-834 DVEKQDVL
+834 DVEEQDAL

-862 GQLEVSSQRNQGTT
+862 GQLEVSSQKNQGTT
-876 ISFIIPIEKGGNR
+876 ISFIIPI

>member
-1 MRNESNATSSG
+1 M
-12 ASDVKGDKLYVI
+12 
-24 NGPMGGHV
+24 
-32 FNLKEEITIVGR
+32 
-44 AYDCNIQIKD
+44 
-54 SSISRRHV
+54 
-62 EIIRRGDMF
+62 
-71 LVKDLKSRNGT
+71 
-82 WINGISIAAG
+82 
-92 NEIEVAEGVPIALG
+92 
-106 ETFISLGKEYF
+106 
-117 GGISP
+117 
-122 NEYSI
+122 
-127 DLSGREGERTKNL
+127 
-140 LYKDRRITD
+140 
-149 RENLELIYE
+149 
-158 VSTILMQSLD
+158 
-168 INEICKKILE
+168 
-178 SLFNCLK
+178 
-185 RVDGGAVLLIDENTG
+185 LIDENTG

-215 LDFSRTIVNRV
+215 FDFSRTIVNRV

-234 MSDTSHEDVTNL
+234 MSDTSREDGINL

-265 KAATRG
+265 KRATRG

-306 LLYSES
+306 LLYLES

-323 SELEQRIKGRTAELS
+323 NELEQRIKGRTAELS
-338 ASNALLKKE
+338 DSNALLKKE
-347 VAEHRE
+347 VTEHRE

-409 ELMRQDYCEKA
+409 KLMRQDYRKKA
-420 EKFYVLQSVNKTPS
+420 ERFYVLQIVKKIPS

-453 QVQLIIEA
+453 HVQLIIESD
-461 NQVIGVHAIARDITG
+461 QILGVHAIARDITG
-476 RKRAEKALQYRIEF
+476 RKRAEKAL
-490 EKLITS
+490 
-496 ISTQFINLPTDEI
+496 
-509 DEGTNRALKEI
+509 
-520 GEFSGADR
+520 
-528 SYLFLFFEDGRKMVN
+528 
-543 THEWCAEGVEPYI
+543 
-556 EKLKRLSVDAFPWWT
+556 
-571 DRLRQF
+571 
-577 EIIDI
+577 
-582 AKVDELPSEAH
+582 
-593 AEKERL
+593 
-599 KSQGVQSLVVVPMV
+599 
-613 SSGSLL
+613 
-619 GFLGF
+619 
-624 DWVREQKTWTDDII
+624 RES
-638 ALLKILGEIF
+638 
-648 VNVLERKRAEE
+648 R
-659 VLKESGKKLRFLSSH
+659 KKLRFLSSH

-690 HDDLGQSLAVLKLHL
+690 HDDLGQTLAVLKLQL
-705 QSIHEKMP
+705 QSIHDKMR
-713 QENRTI
+713 QNNGTI
-719 KKDLAASLNSVDQ
+719 KKDLAASLNAVDQ

-751 LGLSAALRWLVREFK
+751 LGLSAAIRWLVREFK

-771 KFTSSIPEIDNLFPR
+771 NFTSSIPEIDNLFPR

-805 HAQANHV
+805 HAQANNV
-812 SVVIKKEE
+812 SVKINKGEK
-820 RRVSFLVEDDGIGF
+820 RVFFLVKDDGIGF
-834 DVEKQDVL
+834 DVEEQDAL

-876 ISFIIPIEKGGNR
+876 ISFIIPI

>member
-1 MRNESNATSSG
+1 MRNQTDLTSSG
-12 ASDVKGDKLYVI
+12 ASDVTGDKLYVI
-24 NGPMGGHV
+24 SGPMGGHV
-32 FNLKEEITIVGR
+32 FNLMKEITIVGR
-44 AYDCNIQIKD
+44 VSDSDIQIRD
-54 SSISRRHV
+54 SSISRRHA
-62 EIIRRGDMF
+62 EIIRRGDIF

-106 ETFISLGKEYF
+106 ETFISLGKEYL
-117 GGISP
+117 GDISP

-127 DLSGREGERTKNL
+127 DLSGRKGERTKNL

-149 RENLELIYE
+149 REKLELIYE

-185 RVDGGAVLLIDENTG
+185 RVDGGAILLIDENTG

-215 LDFSRTIVNRV
+215 FDFSRTIVNRV

-234 MSDTSHEDVTNL
+234 MSDTSREDGINL

-265 KAATRG
+265 KRATRG

-306 LLYSES
+306 LLYLES

-323 SELEQRIKGRTAELS
+323 NELEQRIKGRTAELS
-338 ASNALLKKE
+338 DSNALLKKE
-347 VAEHRE
+347 VTEHRE

-409 ELMRQDYCEKA
+409 KLMRQDYRKKA
-420 EKFYVLQSVNKTPS
+420 ERFYVLQIVKKIPS

-461 NQVIGVHAIARDITG
+461 DQVIGVHAIARDITG
-476 RKRAEKALQYRIEF
+476 RKRAEKAL
-490 EKLITS
+490 
-496 ISTQFINLPTDEI
+496 
-509 DEGTNRALKEI
+509 
-520 GEFSGADR
+520 
-528 SYLFLFFEDGRKMVN
+528 
-543 THEWCAEGVEPYI
+543 
-556 EKLKRLSVDAFPWWT
+556 
-571 DRLRQF
+571 
-577 EIIDI
+577 
-582 AKVDELPSEAH
+582 
-593 AEKERL
+593 
-599 KSQGVQSLVVVPMV
+599 
-613 SSGSLL
+613 
-619 GFLGF
+619 
-624 DWVREQKTWTDDII
+624 RES
-638 ALLKILGEIF
+638 
-648 VNVLERKRAEE
+648 R
-659 VLKESGKKLRFLSSH
+659 KKLRFLSSH

-690 HDDLGQSLAVLKLHL
+690 HDDLGQTLAVLKLQL
-705 QSIHEKMP
+705 QSIHDKMR
-713 QENRTI
+713 QNNGTI
-719 KKDLAASLNSVDQ
+719 KKDLAASLNAVDQ

-751 LGLSAALRWLVREFK
+751 LGLSAAIRWLVREFK

-771 KFTSSIPEIDNLFPR
+771 NFTSSIPEIDNLFPR

-805 HAQANHV
+805 HAQANNV
-812 SVVIKKEE
+812 SVKINKEE
-820 RRVSFLVEDDGIGF
+820 KRVFFLVKDDGIGF
-834 DVEKQDVL
+834 DVEEQDAL

-862 GQLEVSSQRNQGTT
+862 GQLEVSSQKNQGTT
-876 ISFIIPIEKGGNR
+876 ISFIIPI

>member
-1 MRNESNATSSG
+1 MRNQTDLTSSG

-32 FNLKEEITIVGR
+32 FNLMKEITIVGR
-44 AYDCNIQIKD
+44 VSDSDIQIRD
-54 SSISRRHV
+54 SSISRRHA
-62 EIIRRGDMF
+62 EIIRRGDIF

-106 ETFISLGKEYF
+106 ETFISLGKEYL
-117 GGISP
+117 GDISP

-127 DLSGREGERTKNL
+127 DLSGRKGERTKNL

-149 RENLELIYE
+149 REKLELIYE

-185 RVDGGAVLLIDENTG
+185 RVDGGAILLIDENTG

-215 LDFSRTIVNRV
+215 FDFSRTIVNRV

-234 MSDTSHEDVTNL
+234 MSDTSREDGINL

-265 KAATRG
+265 KRATRG

-306 LLYSES
+306 LLYLES

-338 ASNALLKKE
+338 DSNALLKKE
-347 VAEHRE
+347 VTEHRE

-409 ELMRQDYCEKA
+409 KLMRQDYRKKA
-420 EKFYVLQSVNKTPS
+420 ERFYVLQIVKKIPS

-453 QVQLIIEA
+453 HVQLIIESD
-461 NQVIGVHAIARDITG
+461 QILGVHAIARDITG
-476 RKRAEKALQYRIEF
+476 RKRAEKAL
-490 EKLITS
+490 
-496 ISTQFINLPTDEI
+496 
-509 DEGTNRALKEI
+509 
-520 GEFSGADR
+520 
-528 SYLFLFFEDGRKMVN
+528 
-543 THEWCAEGVEPYI
+543 
-556 EKLKRLSVDAFPWWT
+556 
-571 DRLRQF
+571 
-577 EIIDI
+577 
-582 AKVDELPSEAH
+582 
-593 AEKERL
+593 
-599 KSQGVQSLVVVPMV
+599 
-613 SSGSLL
+613 
-619 GFLGF
+619 
-624 DWVREQKTWTDDII
+624 RES
-638 ALLKILGEIF
+638 
-648 VNVLERKRAEE
+648 R
-659 VLKESGKKLRFLSSH
+659 KKLRFLSSH

-690 HDDLGQSLAVLKLHL
+690 HDDLGQTLAVLKLQL
-705 QSIHEKMP
+705 QSIHDKMR
-713 QENRTI
+713 QNNGTI
-719 KKDLAASLNSVDQ
+719 KKDLAASLNAVDQ

-751 LGLSAALRWLVREFK
+751 LGLSAAIRWLVREFK

-771 KFTSSIPEIDNLFPR
+771 NFTSSIPEIDNLFPR

-812 SVVIKKEE
+812 SVEINKGE
-820 RRVSFLVEDDGIGF
+820 RRVFFLVKDDGIGF
-834 DVEKQDVL
+834 DVEEQDAL

-876 ISFIIPIEKGGNR
+876 ISFIIPI

>member
-44 AYDCNIQIKD
+44 AYDCDIQIKD
-54 SSISRRHV
+54 SSISRRHA

-92 NEIEVAEGVPIALG
+92 NEIEVTEGVPIALG

-226 INDGKAIA
+226 ISDGKAIA
-234 MSDTSHEDVTNL
+234 MSDTSREDEINL

-271 VIYVHSVGR
+271 VIYVHSIGR

-338 ASNALLKKE
+338 DSNALLKKE

-409 ELMRQDYCEKA
+409 ELMRQDYCKKA
-420 EKFYVLQSVNKTPS
+420 ERFYVLQSVNKTPS

-461 NQVIGVHAIARDITG
+461 NQVLGVHAIARDITG
-476 RKRAEKALQYRIEF
+476 RKRAEKAL
-490 EKLITS
+490 
-496 ISTQFINLPTDEI
+496 
-509 DEGTNRALKEI
+509 
-520 GEFSGADR
+520 
-528 SYLFLFFEDGRKMVN
+528 
-543 THEWCAEGVEPYI
+543 
-556 EKLKRLSVDAFPWWT
+556 
-571 DRLRQF
+571 
-577 EIIDI
+577 
-582 AKVDELPSEAH
+582 
-593 AEKERL
+593 
-599 KSQGVQSLVVVPMV
+599 
-613 SSGSLL
+613 
-619 GFLGF
+619 
-624 DWVREQKTWTDDII
+624 RES
-638 ALLKILGEIF
+638 
-648 VNVLERKRAEE
+648 R
-659 VLKESGKKLRFLSSH
+659 KKLRFLSSH
-674 LLTVQEK
+674 LLTAQER

-705 QSIHEKMP
+705 QSIHDKIR
-713 QENRTI
+713 QDNRTI

>member
-1 MRNESNATSSG
+1 MRNESDVTSSG
-12 ASDVKGDKLYVI
+12 ESDVTGDRLYVI
-24 NGPMGGHV
+24 SGPMRGHA
-32 FNLKEEITIVGR
+32 FNLKREITIVGR
-44 AYDCNIQIKD
+44 ASDSDIQIRD
-54 SSISRRHV
+54 SSISRRHA
-62 EIIRRGDMF
+62 EIIRRGGMF
-71 LVKDLKSRNGT
+71 LIKDLKSRNGT
-82 WINGISIAAG
+82 WINSISIAAG
-92 NEIEVAEGVPIALG
+92 DEVEVAEGVPIALG
-106 ETFISLGKEYF
+106 ETFISLGKEYL
-117 GGISP
+117 GDISP

-127 DLSGREGERTKNL
+127 DLSGRKGEMTKNL
-140 LYKDRRITD
+140 LYKNRRITD
-149 RENLELIYE
+149 SEKLELIYE

-185 RVDGGAVLLIDENTG
+185 RVDGGAILLIDENTG
-200 EIKEIT
+200 EIKEVAT
-206 ARTKKKNIK
+206 RTKKKNIK

-234 MSDTSHEDVTNL
+234 MSDTSREDEINF

-280 PNAFRKDDLFLL
+280 PNAFRKDDLFLV

-312 RRAQEALEALN
+312 RRAQKALEALN

-338 ASNALLKKE
+338 DSNALLKKE

-400 QELTGKHFT
+400 QELTRKHFT
-409 ELMRQDYCEKA
+409 ELIRQDYRKKA
-420 EKFYVLQSVNKTPS
+420 EKFYVLQYVKKTPS
-434 TYYEFPMI
+434 TYYELPMI

-453 QVQLIIEA
+453 RVQLIIED
-461 NQVIGVHAIARDITG
+461 NQILGVHAIARDITG
-476 RKRAEKALQYRIEF
+476 RKLAEKAL
-490 EKLITS
+490 
-496 ISTQFINLPTDEI
+496 
-509 DEGTNRALKEI
+509 
-520 GEFSGADR
+520 
-528 SYLFLFFEDGRKMVN
+528 
-543 THEWCAEGVEPYI
+543 
-556 EKLKRLSVDAFPWWT
+556 
-571 DRLRQF
+571 
-577 EIIDI
+577 
-582 AKVDELPSEAH
+582 
-593 AEKERL
+593 
-599 KSQGVQSLVVVPMV
+599 
-613 SSGSLL
+613 
-619 GFLGF
+619 
-624 DWVREQKTWTDDII
+624 RES
-638 ALLKILGEIF
+638 
-648 VNVLERKRAEE
+648 R
-659 VLKESGKKLRFLSSH
+659 KKLRFLSSH
-674 LLTVQEK
+674 LLTAQER
-681 EQRRISLEL
+681 ELRRISLGL
-690 HDDLGQSLAVLKLHL
+690 HDDLGQPLAVLKLHL
-705 QSIHEKMP
+705 QSIHDKMP
-713 QENRTI
+713 QDNRTI

-732 IIESVRRLSRD
+732 IIESVRRLSLD

-751 LGLSAALRWLVREFK
+751 LGLSAALRWLVREFE
-766 ERFKI
+766 ERFKL

-820 RRVSFLVEDDGIGF
+820 RRISFLVEDDGIGF
-834 DVEKQDVL
+834 DVEEQDVL

-848 MGLSAMDERVRMLG
+848 MGLSAMHERVRMLG
-862 GQLEVSSQRNQGTT
+862 SQLRVSSQGNQGTT
-876 ISFIIPIEKGGNR
+876 ISFIIPIEKGGKK